1 MIALKRSLVIAVSL
15 LLASAALA
23 QNRLIKGR
31 VTDESQEPLAGA
43 SVSVLNSTRGEITD
57 IDGNY
62 EISAA
67 EGETLVFS
75 FLGFET
81 KNIVADSRA
90 VINVS
95 LVQETNALNELV
107 VVGYGVQKK
116 VNMTGSVA
124 AVNYAD
130 EVKSRPVTSTAQILQ
145 GLSPGVHV
153 NQDSGQPGSEG
164 VSIRVRGVGTLNSAN
179 PLIIVDGFE
188 GTLSNVN
195 PDDIKSVSILK
206 DAASCAI
213 YGNRGANGVV
223 LVTTKSGDEGGKGKF
238 NISYNGMM
246 ALNEPANRFE
256 VISNYADYMSIIN
269 ESAANVDAVQP
280 FSQAMIDLWREKEK
294 DPNGISDSGYPNY
307 VAYPNTDWMDA
318 IYKKGIYH
326 KHNISA
332 NGSAGGTKYLISM
345 SYTDNPGIID
355 NTGSKKFALRTN
367 VSSQVT
373 KWLEIG
379 TKLWGYEQDTEVCD
393 TYFGLMSRAVPG
405 IYPYYDGKY
414 GWMENPEQ
422 SSDSRNNIY
431 FFNRMGGGTKTHYIN
446 AIVFANVK
454 LPLDIRYNASFNYS
468 RTGTEYRANRKILN
482 AWSFRTGEVAYRYDN
497 LDNLTL
503 TRKYGSAYRWTFQN
517 NLSWAKTIAD
527 RHDISA
533 MVGFEAMYSNSIS
546 ESLVK
551 KRLENDQLTELKNA
565 LDVNAGDVTGN
576 QSDFASASVFGRA
589 TYAYDSRYL
598 FEVNLRYD
606 GSSRFAR
613 QSRWGLFPSVSAGWR
628 ISEEQFMKNS
638 GIDNLKLRVSWGKL
652 GNNSIGNYDYQST
665 YATGYA
671 YSFGNS
677 LTSGIVSTLSND
689 ALTWE
694 TTTSTDLGLEL
705 GVFSNRLTFETDF
718 YNKVTDGILYKAP
731 VYATIGNKS
740 APYQNLC
747 EVTNRG
753 VEFALGWKDG
763 IKDFTYSVRGNFTYN
778 HNAVTRYK
786 GSLVAGWVTDENGR
800 RVYQSNIGDVTT
812 VIDGARRVME
822 GKLINEHYLLNLYS
836 GDGSHFFADGSV
848 NPAGGPAD
856 GMIRTPEDMA
866 WLEAMVDSG
875 ATFLP
880 NKTVGKKGIWYGD
893 YIYADVNGDGVYGD
907 ANDYMFQGS
916 SQTPKYYY
924 GLQVELGWKGI
935 DFSMLWNGAG
945 GSKAYWRYVGFNAY
959 STNAKFTLP
968 KKIAYDHYFYDPDNP
983 DDPRTNL
990 TSKHGRLTMNYG
1002 SEQNGAN
1009 AYSTLFLYKT
1019 DYIRLKNVTLGY
1031 TFPEKWMRKAHISS
1045 LRLFFSGE
1053 NLLTFTEYPG
1063 MDPEIIADKT
1073 NYYALLRQYSLGLSI
1088 KF

>member
-1 MIALKRSLVIAVSL
+1 MTALKRSLVIAASL
-15 LLASAALA
+15 LLGSAALA
-23 QNRLIKGR
+23 QNHLIKGR
-31 VTDESQEPLAGA
+31 VTDESKEPLAGA
-43 SVSVLNSTRGEITD
+43 SVSVLNSTKGVITD
-57 IDGNY
+57 SDGNY

-81 KNIVADSRA
+81 KSVTADSRA
-90 VINVS
+90 VIDVS

-124 AVNYAD
+124 AVNYAE

-145 GLSPGVHV
+145 GMSPGVHV
-153 NQDSGQPGSEG
+153 NQASGQPGSESL
-164 VSIRVRGVGTLNSAN
+164 SITVRGVGTLNTAS

-195 PDDIKSVSILK
+195 PDDILTVSILK

-223 LVTTKSGDEGGKGKF
+223 LVTTKSGGEGGKGKF
-238 NISYNGMM
+238 SISYNGMM
-246 ALNEPANRFE
+246 ALNEPARKFE

-269 ESAANVDAVQP
+269 ESAANVDATLP

-307 VAYPNTDWMDA
+307 VAYPNTDWMEA

-345 SYTDNPGIID
+345 SYLDNPGVID
-355 NTGSKKFALRTN
+355 NTGSKKFSLRTN

-373 KWLEIG
+373 RWLEIG
-379 TKLWGYEQDTEVCD
+379 TKLWGYEQNTEVCD

-431 FFNRMGGGTKTHYIN
+431 FFNRMGGGSKTHYIN

-468 RTGTEYRANRKILN
+468 RTGTEYRANRKIMN
-482 AWSFRTGEVAYRYDN
+482 AYSFRTGEVAYRYDN

-503 TRKYGSAYRWTFQN
+503 TRRYGSAYRWTFQN
-517 NLSWAKTIAD
+517 NLSWAKTVAD

-546 ESLVK
+546 ESLIK

-652 GNNSIGNYDYQST
+652 GNNSIGNYEYQST

-677 LTSGIVSTLSND
+677 LASGIVSTLSND

-705 GVFSNRLTFETDF
+705 AVFNSRLTFETDF

-753 VEFALGWKDG
+753 VELSLGWKDG
-763 IKDFTYSVRGNFTYN
+763 IKDFTYAVRGNFTYN
-778 HNAVTRYK
+778 NNAVTRYK
-786 GSLVAGWVTDENGR
+786 GRLTAGWVTDENGR
-800 RVYQSNIGDVTT
+800 RTYQSNIGDVTT

-848 NPAGGPAD
+848 NPNGGPKD

-880 NKTVGKKGIWYGD
+880 NKTIGKKGIWYGD
-893 YIYADVNGDGVYGD
+893 YIYADANGDGVYGD
-907 ANDYMFQGS
+907 ANDYMFQGT

-924 GLQVELGWKGI
+924 GLQIELGWKGI

-945 GSKAYWRYVGFNAY
+945 GSAAYWRYVGFNAY
-959 STNAKFTLP
+959 STAAKFTLP
-968 KKIAYDHYFYDPDNP
+968 KKIAYDHYFYDPENP
-983 DDPRTNL
+983 DDPRTNI

-1019 DYIRLKNVTLGY
+1019 DYLRLKNLTLGY
-1031 TFPEKWMRKAHISS
+1031 TFPEKWMKKAHISS

-1063 MDPEIIADKT
+1063 MDPEISDKS

>member
-1 MIALKRSLVIAVSL
+1 MITLKRSLVIVMSML
-15 LLASAALA
+15 LGSAAIA
-23 QNRLIKGR
+23 QNHLIKGR

-62 EISAA
+62 EIRAA

-81 KNIVADSRA
+81 KNVVVDSRA
-90 VINVS
+90 VINVT
-95 LVQETNALNELV
+95 LAQETNALNELV

-116 VNMTGSVA
+116 VNVTGAVASVD
-124 AVNYAD
+124 YAN
-130 EVKSRPVTSTAQILQ
+130 EVKSRPVTSTAQVLQ
-145 GLSPGVHV
+145 GVSPGVQV
-153 NQDSGQPGSEG
+153 SQASGQPGSED
-164 VSIRVRGVGTLNSAN
+164 VTIRVRGIGTLNSAS

-188 GTLSNVN
+188 GTIANVN
-195 PDDIKSVSILK
+195 PDDILSVSILK

-223 LVTTKSGDEGGKGKF
+223 LVTTKTGGEGEKGRF
-238 NISYNGMM
+238 SISYNGMM
-246 ALNEPANRFE
+246 AINEPASKFE
-256 VISNYADYMSIIN
+256 VISNYADYMAIIN
-269 ESAANVDAVQP
+269 ESADNIGAVAP

-294 DPNGISDSGYPNY
+294 DPNGIADSGYPNY

-332 NGSAGGTKYLISM
+332 NGSAGGTKYIISM
-345 SYTDNPGIID
+345 SYIDNPGVID
-355 NTGSKKFALRTN
+355 NTGSKKFQLRTN
-367 VSSQVT
+367 VSSQIT

-379 TKLWGYEQDTEVCD
+379 TKIWGYESDTEVCD

-422 SSDSRNNIY
+422 SSDSRNNLY
-431 FFNRMGGGTKTHYIN
+431 FFNRMGGGTKTHYVN
-446 AIVFANVK
+446 AIAFANVK

-468 RTGTEYRANRKILN
+468 RTGSETRTNRMLCN
-482 AWSFRTGEVAYRYDN
+482 AFSFREGKDTYFYDN
-497 LDNLTL
+497 LDNLAL
-503 TRKYGSAYRWTFQN
+503 MRKYRQAYRWTFQN
-517 NLSWAKTIAD
+517 NLSWARTFAQK
-527 RHDISA
+527 HDVSA
-533 MVGFEAMYSNSIS
+533 MVGFEAMYSNEIN
-546 ESLVK
+546 EGLTK
-551 KRLENDQLTELKNA
+551 KRLDNDQLTELNNA
-565 LDVNAGDVTGN
+565 LDVDPKDVTGV
-576 QSDFASASVFGRA
+576 QTDFASASVFGRV

-598 FEVNLRYD
+598 FEANLRYD

-613 QSRWGLFPSVSAGWR
+613 QSRWGLFPSISAGWR

-638 GIDNLKLRVSWGKL
+638 GIDNLKLRASWGKL
-652 GNNSIGNYDYQST
+652 GNNSIGNYDWQST
-665 YATGYA
+665 YATGYQ
-671 YSFGNS
+671 YSYGNKLS
-677 LTSGIVSTLSND
+677 SGMVSTLSNE

-694 TTTSTDLGLEL
+694 TTTSTDVGLEF
-705 GVFSNRLTFETDF
+705 GVFNNRLTFETDF

-731 VYATIGNKS
+731 VYATIGNKG

-753 VEFALGWKDG
+753 VELALGWKDDVKGFHYG
-763 IKDFTYSVRGNFTYN
+763 IRGNFTYN
-778 HNAVTRYK
+778 RNEVSKYK
-786 GSLVAGWVTDENGR
+786 GALEAGWVTDENGHR
-800 RVYQSNIGDVTT
+800 SYVSNIGDVTT
-812 VIDGARRVME
+812 TVDGARRVME

-848 NPAGGPAD
+848 NPNGGPKD

-866 WLEAMVDSG
+866 WLEAMVSAG
-875 ATFLP
+875 NTFLP
-880 NKTVGKKGIWYGD
+880 NKTIDKAGIWYGD

-907 ANDYMFQGS
+907 ANDYMFQGT
-916 SQTPKYYY
+916 SQTPKFYY
-924 GLQVELGWKGI
+924 GLQLELGWKGI

-945 GSKAYWRYVGFNAY
+945 GSAAYWRYVGFNAY
-959 STNAKFTLP
+959 STNSKFTLP
-968 KKIAYDHYFYDPDNP
+968 KKIAYDHYFYDPMNP
-983 DDPRTNL
+983 DDPRTNT

-1019 DYIRLKNVTLGY
+1019 DYLRLKNITLGY

-1045 LRLFFSGE
+1045 LRVFFSGE
-1053 NLLTFTEYPG
+1053 NLLTLTDWPG
-1063 MDPEIIADKT
+1063 MDPEITDKM
-1073 NYYALLRQYSLGLSI
+1073 NYYALLRQYSFGLSI

>member
-763 IKDFTYSVRGNFTYN
+763 IKDFTYSLRGNFTYN

-1063 MDPEIIADKT
+1063 MDPEIISDKT

>member
-1 MIALKRSLVIAVSL
+1 MIALKRSLVIVISL
-15 LLASAALA
+15 LLGSAAIA
-23 QNRLIKGR
+23 QTHLIKGR

-57 IDGNY
+57 VDGNY
-62 EISAA
+62 EIRAA
-67 EGETLVFS
+67 EGEILVFS

-81 KNIVADSRA
+81 KNVTVDSRA
-90 VINVS
+90 VINVT
-95 LVQETNALNELV
+95 LAQETNALNELV

-116 VNMTGSVA
+116 VNVTGAVASVD
-124 AVNYAD
+124 YAN
-130 EVKSRPVTSTAQILQ
+130 EVKSRPVTSTAQVLQ
-145 GLSPGVHV
+145 GVSPGVQV
-153 NQDSGQPGSEG
+153 NQASGQPGSED
-164 VSIRVRGVGTLNSAN
+164 VTIRVRGIGTLNAAS

-188 GTLSNVN
+188 GTIANVN
-195 PDDIKSVSILK
+195 PDDILSVSILK

-223 LVTTKSGDEGGKGKF
+223 LVTTKAGGEGEKGKF
-238 NISYNGMM
+238 SISYNGML
-246 ALNEPANRFE
+246 ALNEPASKFE

-269 ESAANVDAVQP
+269 ESADNIGATAP

-332 NGSAGGTKYLISM
+332 NGSSGGTKYLISM
-345 SYTDNPGIID
+345 SYIDNPGVID
-355 NTGSKKFALRTN
+355 NTGSRKFQLRTN

-379 TKLWGYEQDTEVCD
+379 TKIWGYESNTEVSD

-422 SSDSRNNIY
+422 ASDSRNNLY
-431 FFNRMGGGTKTHYIN
+431 FFNRMGGGTKTHYVN
-446 AIVFANVK
+446 AIAFANVK

-468 RTGTEYRANRKILN
+468 RTGSESRTNRKLLN
-482 AWSFRTGEVAYRYDN
+482 AFSFREGKDAYTYDN
-497 LDNLTL
+497 LDNLAL
-503 TRKYGSAYRWTFQN
+503 TRKYRQAYRWTFQN
-517 NLSWAKTIAD
+517 NLSWARTIAKK
-527 RHDISA
+527 HDISA
-533 MVGFEAMYSNSIS
+533 MVGFEAMYSNEIN
-546 ESLVK
+546 EGLTK
-551 KRLENDQLTELKNA
+551 KRLDNDQLTELNNA
-565 LDVNAGDVTGN
+565 LDVNPKDVTGA
-576 QSDFASASVFGRA
+576 QTDFASASVFGRV

-598 FEVNLRYD
+598 FEANLRYD

-613 QSRWGLFPSVSAGWR
+613 QSRWGLFPSISAGWR

-638 GIDNLKLRVSWGKL
+638 GIDNLKLRASWGKL
-652 GNNSIGNYDYQST
+652 GNNSIGNYDWQST
-665 YATGYA
+665 YATGYQ
-671 YSFGNS
+671 YSYGNK
-677 LTSGIVSTLSND
+677 LTSGMVSTLSNE

-694 TTTSTDLGLEL
+694 TTTSTDVGLEL
-705 GVFSNRLTFETDF
+705 GVFNNRLTFETDF

-731 VYATIGNKS
+731 VYATIGNKG

-753 VEFALGWKDG
+753 VELSLGWKDDVKG
-763 IKDFTYSVRGNFTYN
+763 FHYGVRGNFTYN
-778 HNAVTRYK
+778 HNAVSKYK
-786 GSLVAGWVTDENGR
+786 GALEAGWVTDENGHR
-800 RVYQSNIGDVTT
+800 SYVSNIGDVTT
-812 VIDGARRVME
+812 VVDGARRVME

-848 NPAGGPAD
+848 NPNGGPKD

-866 WLEAMVDSG
+866 WLEAMVNAG
-875 ATFLP
+875 NTFLP
-880 NKTVGKKGIWYGD
+880 NKTIDKKGIWYGD

-907 ANDYMFQGS
+907 ANDYMFQGT
-916 SQTPKYYY
+916 SQTPKFYY
-924 GLQVELGWKGI
+924 GLQFELGWKGI

-945 GSKAYWRYVGFNAY
+945 GSAAYWRYVGFNAY
-959 STNAKFTLP
+959 STNSKFTLP
-968 KKIAYDHYFYDPDNP
+968 KKIAYDHYFYDPMNP
-983 DDPRTNL
+983 EDPRTNI

-1019 DYIRLKNVTLGY
+1019 DYLRLKNVTLGY
-1031 TFPEKWMRKAHISS
+1031 TFPEKWMRKAHISN
-1045 LRLFFSGE
+1045 LRVFFSGE
-1053 NLLTFTEYPG
+1053 NLLTFTEWPG
-1063 MDPEIIADKT
+1063 MDPEITDKM
-1073 NYYALLRQYSLGLSI
+1073 NYYALLRQYSFGLSI

>member
-1 MIALKRSLVIAVSL
+1 MIALKRSLVIAMSL
-15 LLASAALA
+15 LLGSAAIA
-23 QNRLIKGR
+23 QNHLIKGR
-31 VTDESQEPLAGA
+31 VTDDSQEPLAGA

-62 EISAA
+62 ELRAA

-81 KNIVADSRA
+81 KNVVVDNRA
-90 VINVS
+90 VINVT
-95 LVQETNALNELV
+95 LAQETNALNELV

-116 VNMTGSVA
+116 VNVTGAVASVD
-124 AVNYAD
+124 YAN
-130 EVKSRPVTSTAQILQ
+130 EVKSRPVTSTAQVLQ
-145 GLSPGVHV
+145 GVSPGVQV
-153 NQDSGQPGSEG
+153 NQASGQPGSEDI
-164 VSIRVRGVGTLNSAN
+164 SIRVRGIGTLNAAS
-179 PLIIVDGFE
+179 PLVIVDGFE
-188 GTLSNVN
+188 GTIANVN
-195 PDDIKSVSILK
+195 PDDILSVSILK

-223 LVTTKSGDEGGKGKF
+223 LVTTKTGGEGGKGRF
-238 NISYNGMM
+238 SISYNGMM
-246 ALNEPANRFE
+246 AINEPASKFE

-269 ESAANVDAVQP
+269 ESADNIGATAP

-294 DPNGISDSGYPNY
+294 EPNGLADSGYPNY

-345 SYTDNPGIID
+345 SYIDNPGVID
-355 NTGSKKFALRTN
+355 NTGSKKFQLRTN
-367 VSSQVT
+367 VSSQIT

-379 TKLWGYEQDTEVCD
+379 TKIWGYESDTEVCD

-422 SSDSRNNIY
+422 ASDSRNNLY
-431 FFNRMGGGTKTHYIN
+431 FFNRMGGGTKTHYVN
-446 AIVFANVK
+446 AIAFANVK

-468 RTGTEYRANRKILN
+468 RTGSETRTNRMLCN
-482 AWSFRTGEVAYRYDN
+482 AFSFREGKDTYFYDN
-497 LDNLTL
+497 LDNLEL
-503 TRKYGSAYRWTFQN
+503 TRKYRQAYRWTFQN
-517 NLSWAKTIAD
+517 NLSWARTFAQK
-527 RHDISA
+527 HDVSA
-533 MVGFEAMYSNSIS
+533 MVGFEAMYSNEIN
-546 ESLVK
+546 EGLTK
-551 KRLENDQLTELKNA
+551 KRLDNDQLTELNNA
-565 LDVNAGDVTGN
+565 LDVDPKDVAGSQT
-576 QSDFASASVFGRA
+576 DFASASVFGRV

-598 FEVNLRYD
+598 FEANLRYD

-613 QSRWGLFPSVSAGWR
+613 QSRWGLFPSISAGWR

-638 GIDNLKLRVSWGKL
+638 GIDNLKLRASWGRL
-652 GNNSIGNYDYQST
+652 GNNSIGNYDWQST
-665 YATGYA
+665 YATGYQ
-671 YSFGNS
+671 YSYGNK
-677 LTSGIVSTLSND
+677 LTSGMVSTLSNE

-694 TTTSTDLGLEL
+694 TTTSTDVGLEL
-705 GVFSNRLTFETDF
+705 GVFNNRLTFETDF

-731 VYATIGNKS
+731 VYATIGNKG

-753 VEFALGWKDG
+753 VELALGWKDDVKGFHYG
-763 IKDFTYSVRGNFTYN
+763 IRGNFTYN
-778 HNAVTRYK
+778 RNEVSKYK
-786 GSLVAGWVTDENGR
+786 GALEAGWVTDENGHR
-800 RVYQSNIGDVTT
+800 SYVSNIGDVTT
-812 VIDGARRVME
+812 TVDGARRVME

-848 NPAGGPAD
+848 NPNGGPKD

-866 WLEAMVDSG
+866 WLEAMVSAG
-875 ATFLP
+875 NTFLP
-880 NKTVGKKGIWYGD
+880 NKTIDKAGIWYGD
-893 YIYADVNGDGVYGD
+893 YIYADINGDGVYGD
-907 ANDYMFQGS
+907 ANDYMFQGT
-916 SQTPKYYY
+916 SQTPKFYY
-924 GLQVELGWKGI
+924 GLQIELGWKGI

-945 GSKAYWRYVGFNAY
+945 GSAAYWRYVGFNAY
-959 STNAKFTLP
+959 STSSKFTLP
-968 KKIAYDHYFYDPDNP
+968 KKIAYDHYFYDPMNP
-983 DDPRTNL
+983 DDPRTNI

-1019 DYIRLKNVTLGY
+1019 DYLRLKNVTLGY
-1031 TFPEKWMRKAHISS
+1031 TFPEKWMRKAHISN
-1045 LRLFFSGE
+1045 LRVFFSGE
-1053 NLLTFTEYPG
+1053 NLLTLTEWPG
-1063 MDPEIIADKT
+1063 MDPEITDKM
-1073 NYYALLRQYSLGLSI
+1073 NYYALLRQYSFGLSI

>member
-1 MIALKRSLVIAVSL
+1 MIALKRSLLIAVSL
-15 LLASAALA
+15 LLGSVAIA
-23 QNRLIKGR
+23 QNHVVRGR

-57 IDGNY
+57 ADGNY
-62 EISAA
+62 EIRAA
-67 EGETLVFS
+67 KGETLVFS

-81 KNIVADSRA
+81 ENITVDDRA
-90 VINVS
+90 LVNVS
-95 LVQETNALNELV
+95 LSRETNALDELV

-116 VNMTGSVA
+116 VNVTGAVA

-130 EVKSRPVTSTAQILQ
+130 EVRSRPVTSTAQVLQ
-145 GLSPGVHV
+145 GVSPGVQV
-153 NQDSGQPGSEG
+153 NQASGQPGAED
-164 VSIRVRGVGTLNSAN
+164 VTIRVRGIGTLNAAS

-188 GTLSNVN
+188 GTLANVN
-195 PDDIKSVSILK
+195 PDDILSVSILK

-223 LVTTKSGDEGGKGKF
+223 LVTTKTGGEGSAGKF
-238 NISYNGMM
+238 SISYNGML
-246 ALNEPANRFE
+246 AINEPAGKFD
-256 VISNYADYMSIIN
+256 VISNYADYMSIMN
-269 ESAANVDAVQP
+269 ESADNVDAVKP

-294 DPNGISDSGYPNY
+294 DPNGIADSGYPNY

-332 NGSAGGTKYLISM
+332 NGSAGGTKYIISM
-345 SYTDNPGIID
+345 SYIDNPGVID
-355 NTGSKKFALRTN
+355 NTGSKKFQLRTN
-367 VSSQVT
+367 VSSQIT
-373 KWLEIG
+373 KWLELG
-379 TKLWGYEQDTEVCD
+379 TKLWGYESNTEVCD

-422 SSDSRNNIY
+422 ASDSRNNLY
-431 FFNRMGGGTKTHYIN
+431 FFNRMGGGTKTHYVN

-454 LPLDIRYNASFNYS
+454 LPFDIRYNASFNYS
-468 RTGTEYRANRKILN
+468 RTGSESRTNRKILN
-482 AWSFRTGEVAYRYDN
+482 AYSFREGRDTYIYDN
-497 LDNLTL
+497 LDNLAL
-503 TRKYGSAYRWTFQN
+503 TRKYRQAYRWTFQN
-517 NLSWAKTIAD
+517 SLSWARTFAKK
-527 RHDISA
+527 HDVSA
-533 MVGFEAMYSNSIS
+533 MVGFEAMYSNEIN
-546 ESLVK
+546 EGLTK
-551 KRLENDQLTELKNA
+551 KRLDNDQLTELNNA
-565 LDVNAGDVTGN
+565 LDVDPKDVTGA
-576 QSDFASASVFGRA
+576 QTDFASSSVFGRL

-598 FEVNLRYD
+598 FEANLRYD

-638 GIDNLKLRVSWGKL
+638 GIDNLKLRASWGKL
-652 GNNSIGNYDYQST
+652 GNNSIGNYDWQST
-665 YATGYA
+665 YATGYQ
-671 YSFGNS
+671 YSFGNK
-677 LTSGIVSTLSND
+677 LTSGMVSTLSNS

-694 TTTSTDLGLEL
+694 TTTSTDVGLEL
-705 GVFSNRLTFETDF
+705 GVFKNRLTFETDF
-718 YNKVTDGILYKAP
+718 YNKRTDGILYKAP
-731 VYATIGNKS
+731 VYATIGTKG

-753 VEFALGWKDG
+753 VELALGWKDDIKGFHYG
-763 IKDFTYSVRGNFTYN
+763 IRGNFTYN
-778 HNAVTRYK
+778 NNAVTKYK
-786 GSLVAGWVTDENGR
+786 GSLEAGWVTDENGHR
-800 RVYQSNIGDVTT
+800 KYVSNIGDVTT
-812 VIDGARRVME
+812 VVDGARRVME

-848 NPAGGPAD
+848 NPNGGPTD
-856 GMIRTPEDMA
+856 GMIRTPEDMK
-866 WLEAMVDSG
+866 WLEAMVDAG
-875 ATFLP
+875 NTFLP
-880 NKTVGKKGIWYGD
+880 NKTIDKKGIWYGD

-907 ANDYMFQGS
+907 ANDYMFQGT
-916 SQTPKYYY
+916 SQTPKFYY

-945 GSKAYWRYVGFNAY
+945 GSAAYWRYVGFNAY

-968 KKIAYDHYFYDPDNP
+968 KKIAYDHYFYDPMNP
-983 DDPRTNL
+983 DDPRTNT

-1019 DYIRLKNVTLGY
+1019 DYLRLKNVTLGY
-1031 TFPEKWMRKAHISS
+1031 TFPEKWMRKAHISN
-1045 LRLFFSGE
+1045 LRVFFSGE
-1053 NLLTFTEYPG
+1053 NLLTLTDWPG
-1063 MDPEIIADKT
+1063 MDPEITDKQ
-1073 NYYALLRQYSLGLSI
+1073 NYYALLRQYSFGLSI

>member
-1 MIALKRSLVIAVSL
+1 MIALKRSLVIVVSL
-15 LLASAALA
+15 LLGSAAIA
-23 QNRLIKGR
+23 QTHLIKGR

-57 IDGNY
+57 VDGNY
-62 EISAA
+62 EIRAA

-81 KNIVADSRA
+81 KNVTVDSRA
-90 VINVS
+90 VINVM
-95 LVQETNALNELV
+95 LAQETNALNELV

-116 VNMTGSVA
+116 VNVTGAVASVD
-124 AVNYAD
+124 YAN
-130 EVKSRPVTSTAQILQ
+130 EVKSRPVTSTAQVLQ
-145 GLSPGVHV
+145 GVSPGVQV
-153 NQDSGQPGSEG
+153 NQASGQPGSED
-164 VSIRVRGVGTLNSAN
+164 VTIRVRGIGTLNAAS

-188 GTLSNVN
+188 GTIANVN
-195 PDDIKSVSILK
+195 PDDILSVSILK

-223 LVTTKSGDEGGKGKF
+223 LVTTKTGGEGEKGKF
-238 NISYNGMM
+238 SISYNGML
-246 ALNEPANRFE
+246 ALNEPASKFE

-269 ESAANVDAVQP
+269 ESADNIGATAP

-294 DPNGISDSGYPNY
+294 DPNGIADSGYPNY

-332 NGSAGGTKYLISM
+332 NGSSGGTKYLISM
-345 SYTDNPGIID
+345 SYIDNPGVID
-355 NTGSKKFALRTN
+355 NTGSRKFQLRTN

-379 TKLWGYEQDTEVCD
+379 TKIWGYESNTEVSD

-422 SSDSRNNIY
+422 SSDSRNNLY
-431 FFNRMGGGTKTHYIN
+431 FFNRMGGGTKTHYVN
-446 AIVFANVK
+446 AIAFANVK

-468 RTGTEYRANRKILN
+468 RTGSESRTNRKILN
-482 AWSFRTGEVAYRYDN
+482 AFSFREGKDAYIYDN
-497 LDNLTL
+497 LDNLAL
-503 TRKYGSAYRWTFQN
+503 TRKYRQAYRWTFQN
-517 NLSWAKTIAD
+517 NLSWARTIAKK
-527 RHDISA
+527 HDISA
-533 MVGFEAMYSNSIS
+533 MVGFEAMYSNEIN
-546 ESLVK
+546 EGLTK
-551 KRLENDQLTELKNA
+551 KRLDNDQLTELNNA
-565 LDVNAGDVTGN
+565 LDVDPKDVTGA
-576 QSDFASASVFGRA
+576 QTDFASASVFGRV

-598 FEVNLRYD
+598 FEANLRYD

-613 QSRWGLFPSVSAGWR
+613 QSRWGLFPSISAGWR

-638 GIDNLKLRVSWGKL
+638 GIDNLKLRASWGKL
-652 GNNSIGNYDYQST
+652 GNNSIGNYDWQST
-665 YATGYA
+665 YATGYQ
-671 YSFGNS
+671 YSYGNK
-677 LTSGIVSTLSND
+677 LTSGMVSTLSNE

-694 TTTSTDLGLEL
+694 TTTSTDVGLEL
-705 GVFSNRLTFETDF
+705 GVFNNRLTFETDF

-731 VYATIGNKS
+731 VYATIGNKG

-753 VEFALGWKDG
+753 VELSLGWKDDVKG
-763 IKDFTYSVRGNFTYN
+763 FHYGVRGNFTYN
-778 HNAVTRYK
+778 HNAVSKYK
-786 GSLVAGWVTDENGR
+786 GALEAGWVTDENGHR
-800 RVYQSNIGDVTT
+800 SYVSNIGDVTT
-812 VIDGARRVME
+812 VVDGARRVME

-848 NPAGGPAD
+848 NPNGGPKD

-866 WLEAMVDSG
+866 WLEAMANAG
-875 ATFLP
+875 NTFLP
-880 NKTVGKKGIWYGD
+880 NKTIDKKGIWYGD

-907 ANDYMFQGS
+907 ANDYMFQGT
-916 SQTPKYYY
+916 SQTPKFYY
-924 GLQVELGWKGI
+924 GLQFELGWKGI

-945 GSKAYWRYVGFNAY
+945 GSAAYWRYVGFNAY
-959 STNAKFTLP
+959 STNSKFTLP
-968 KKIAYDHYFYDPDNP
+968 KKIAYDHYFYDPMNP
-983 DDPRTNL
+983 EDPRTNI

-1019 DYIRLKNVTLGY
+1019 DYLRLKNVTLGY
-1031 TFPEKWMRKAHISS
+1031 TFPEKWMRKAHISN
-1045 LRLFFSGE
+1045 LRVFFSGE
-1053 NLLTFTEYPG
+1053 NLLTFTEWPG
-1063 MDPEIIADKT
+1063 MDPEITDKQ
-1073 NYYALLRQYSLGLSI
+1073 NYYALLRQYSFGLSI